1 MLVVGPDHARVF
13 RDAGWSRARVLEEID
28 ALKTNGPTAQQ
39 VADEREALLRDYESV
54 TKQNSWWVSQLASR
68 YEYREDPA
76 GLLTLPD
83 YYRKIDAAMIQQAA
97 RTYLKGDNR
106 VQVTLVPE
114 KK

>member
-1 MLVVGPDHARVF
+1 MLQEA
-13 RDAGWSRARVLEEID
+13 D
-28 ALKTNGPTAQQ
+28 ALKAAGPTAQQ

-54 TKQNSWWVSQLASR
+54 TKQNGWWMSQLAQR
-68 YEYREDPA
+68 YENREEPE
-76 GLLTLPD
+76 GLLKLPE
-83 YYRKIDAAMIQQAA
+83 YYRQIDAAMIQQAA